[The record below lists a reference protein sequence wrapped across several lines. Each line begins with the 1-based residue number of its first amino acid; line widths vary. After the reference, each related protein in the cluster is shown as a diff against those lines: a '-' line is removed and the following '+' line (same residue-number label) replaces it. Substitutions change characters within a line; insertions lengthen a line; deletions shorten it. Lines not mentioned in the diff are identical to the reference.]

1 MSFNPNHRFKLGKR
15 IGGGAFGEIYEGTDQ
30 SGARVAVKLE
40 TVGCEYPQLQ
50 YEARIY
56 NDLRSV
62 EGIPRLLYSG
72 REGEFNVM
80 VMERLG
86 ADLESV
92 LQSKSK
98 CHLSTTST
106 MRIGVRALVIL
117 EQFHNHGF
125 VHRDIKPDNLLL
137 GFNDD
142 SRLYLIDFGLSKYVR
157 DSDGKHIPPNNRK
170 RLTGTPRYASISNH
184 KGRDQGRKDDLESLG
199 FVLLYLLKGSLPW
212 QDVSSDYDK
221 IMEMKQSMLRSETL
235 FRNTPSCFK
244 QYFKYISTL
253 EFSDRPDYDHMRGL
267 LRRG

>member
-1 MSFNPNHRFKLGKR
+1 MSSFNSNHRFKLGRR

-30 SGARVAVKLE
+30 SGTPVAVKLE
-40 TVGCEYPQLQ
+40 SVGCEYPQLN
-50 YEARIY
+50 YESRIY
-56 NDLRSV
+56 NSLRSV
-62 EGIPRLLYSG
+62 DGIPRLLYSG

-92 LQSKSK
+92 LQAKPK
-98 CHLSTTST
+98 CRLSLAST
-106 MRIGVRALVIL
+106 VRIGVRALTIL

-125 VHRDIKPDNLLL
+125 VHRDIKPDNFLL

-142 SRLYLIDFGLSKYVR
+142 TRLYLIDFGLSKYVR
-157 DSDGKHIPPNNRK
+157 DSDGKHISANNRK

-212 QDVSSDYDK
+212 QEVSSDYDK
-221 IMEMKQSMLRSETL
+221 IMEMKQSMLRSESL
-235 FRNTPSCFK
+235 FANTPSCFK
-244 QYFKYISTL
+244 QYFKYIATL
-253 EFSDRPDYDHMRGL
+253 GFPDRPDYGHMRDL
-267 LRRG
+267 LKV